1 MIDSYPPASGTVDV
15 TDNLHGHDSRTVKI
29 SDLVIDAHLV
39 LLMLHDK
46 ACQILEQLGDLVIDS
61 YPPASVVLLT
71 LLKACMV
78 MTLGQFNDLVIDA
91 HLVLLTL
98 LTT

>member
-61 YPPASVVLLT
+61 YPPASVI
-71 LLKACMV
+71 
-78 MTLGQFNDLVIDA
+78 VIGF
-91 HLVLLTL
+91 
-98 LTT
+98 